1 MLRGRLPENNDK
13 SKRCSIVTA
22 GCSSANDSGVQSKPQ
37 QTTANSL
44 FQIFKQGTAKCSA
57 TDNTHSKPQQSKAKP
72 QIRKYVRVR
81 THWQSLSSWL
91 EGIVQLSWSHDLLID
106 NTDIQTNRR
115 EGWVMYGFLGGLC
128 AGLCAGVM
136 CGFCWRVMCGVMCAH
151 LVTTFLSTWCPHIM
165 RAKKQLGAPNALKTQ
180 GNDHTYRQN
189 NPKTGRFGQQM
200 HQIQGTRA
208 PELAALLGISCPK
221 GQGNEHTYRQ
231 NNPKNG
237 KFGQQMP

>member
-1 MLRGRLPENNDK
+1 
-13 SKRCSIVTA
+13 
-22 GCSSANDSGVQSKPQ
+22 
-37 QTTANSL
+37 
-44 FQIFKQGTAKCSA
+44 
-57 TDNTHSKPQQSKAKP
+57 
-72 QIRKYVRVR
+72 
-81 THWQSLSSWL
+81 
-91 EGIVQLSWSHDLLID
+91 
-106 NTDIQTNRR
+106 
-115 EGWVMYGFLGGLC
+115 MYGFLGGLC

-189 NPKTGRFGQQM
+189 RPTTGRFGQQM

-231 NNPKNG
+231 NSPETGTHSLAMNPAKLAPNLWRNPKIDTMSRYG
-237 KFGQQMP
+237 HHA